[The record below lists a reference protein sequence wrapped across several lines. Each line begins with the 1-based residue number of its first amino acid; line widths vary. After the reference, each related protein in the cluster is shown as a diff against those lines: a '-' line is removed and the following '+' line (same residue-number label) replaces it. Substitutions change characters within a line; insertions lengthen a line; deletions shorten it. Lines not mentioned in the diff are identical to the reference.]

1 MPNTGWHKRDVTVK
15 RETPGNWET
24 DIKLKRITPPQLPLF
39 FSHLYSSYLCSS
51 EASCCCCLPLLF
63 LLPTVYPLSLMCPLK
78 PLPKR
83 TSESSWAASCR
94 RTRLHLSLWKAT
106 NASAVSFFH
115 SAFSPSRYKY
125 FNPFLPYLS
134 YLFIPF
140 PSFFKVIWNFQRS
153 DPNPWHTLPSPLLCL
168 TFLLWNNGGRQ
179 YVEQITLLHNCGELF
194 IWRIG
199 IV

>member
-1 MPNTGWHKRDVTVK
+1 MRDVTVK

-39 FSHLYSSYLCSS
+39 FSHLYSSYLCGS
-51 EASCCCCLPLLF
+51 EASRCCCLPLLF

-94 RTRLHLSLWKAT
+94 HTRLHLGLWKAT

-115 SAFSPSRYKY
+115 SAFSPLAVSI
-125 FNPFLPYLS
+125 LILS
-134 YLFIPF
+134 CLICHICLYHF
-140 PSFFKVIWNFQRS
+140 PLFFKLSETFS
-153 DPNPWHTLPSPLLCL
+153 DPTLIPGTRSPRPRCA
-168 TFLLWNNGGRQ
+168 
-179 YVEQITLLHNCGELF
+179 
-194 IWRIG
+194 
-199 IV
+199 